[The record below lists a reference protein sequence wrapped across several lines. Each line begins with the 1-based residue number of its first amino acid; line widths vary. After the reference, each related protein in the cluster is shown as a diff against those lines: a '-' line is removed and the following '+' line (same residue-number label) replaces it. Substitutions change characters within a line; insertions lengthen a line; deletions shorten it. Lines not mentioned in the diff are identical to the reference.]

1 MYVKIYVLISKNT
14 DGVEIYIFAQGNL
27 LNFVINNKVS
37 TKIFNGNPNIWVK
50 LIEIKDKLIRSIPII
65 IIGLIM
71 IQTKRFVIIKYGLKI
86 LKEYIIYGNIIS
98 CADIVTLNISFI
110 FSNFADFKFILY
122 FHFLFL
128 ILKLFNIFNTVLLKT
143 TIPIVPRY
151 ESINPLFSTKYGLF
165 KRIINIDKLNVFQKS
180 FFL

>member
-14 DGVEIYIFAQGNL
+14 DGVEIYIFAQGNS

-71 IQTKRFVIIKYGLKI
+71 IQTKRFVIIKYGLK
-86 LKEYIIYGNIIS
+86 
-98 CADIVTLNISFI
+98 
-110 FSNFADFKFILY
+110 
-122 FHFLFL
+122 
-128 ILKLFNIFNTVLLKT
+128 
-143 TIPIVPRY
+143 
-151 ESINPLFSTKYGLF
+151 
-165 KRIINIDKLNVFQKS
+165 KRAT
-180 FFL
+180 

>member
-65 IIGLIM
+65 TPIIIIIMVNMLI
-71 IQTKRFVIIKYGLKI
+71 T
-86 LKEYIIYGNIIS
+86 
-98 CADIVTLNISFI
+98 TL
-110 FSNFADFKFILY
+110 FIL
-122 FHFLFL
+122 HHTLFL
-128 ILKLFNIFNTVLLKT
+128 RTKT
-143 TIPIVPRY
+143 
-151 ESINPLFSTKYGLF
+151 N
-165 KRIINIDKLNVFQKS
+165 
-180 FFL
+180 